1 MANYEDLLKKNKK
14 RIAEIKQEPKKL
26 TRNGPKRPW
35 QVNLSDESPSENKQ
49 TLNAPIE
56 PTIESFVHPTAE
68 PVPSKMK
75 QSQSILESQLETE
88 QIRNSSV
95 TVPELETQKTEEIKE
110 QAKDNK
116 SSKGSYSH
124 NKIDKADEFRNN
136 SVTVTEQNKL
146 MYNKV
151 PEQLRNS
158 SVTKTG
164 PIDQT
169 EASSERSN
177 GSTTEKTHQINKE
190 QKFRNNSV
198 TIPEQNESVQEIR
211 NNHVTGTG
219 TVTEQIN
226 VYSIPKSETAI
237 LGALVNIC
245 INTGSTIT
253 PKLSYEKLSELSGVP
268 LESCKTLVKR
278 LERKGFLRRLEGTS
292 GPGAW
297 KIFEIPRATYQ
308 AFITY
313 SQKTLNVQMATGY
326 FNNSGTS
333 PGTNQGTGLRT
344 ERSSSS
350 NNIYNNITTT
360 SDAELWKGIVIP
372 EALAK
377 HGFTETHAKQV
388 LSDKENKLS
397 VEDVQASF
405 DAFAI
410 DVEHSKVQVRTT
422 HVAYLMSVLRGQ
434 RIPYISL
441 FAKEQEKLQMEDYLS
456 QLHKIEEESRKQ
468 KLQLEM
474 VQKYQEWMTG
484 LSQEKRNEIAKPNEF
499 VGEGSEMQNHLLR
512 AYFNKMNGIEV

>member
-1 MANYEDLLKKNKK
+1 MANYEDLLMKNKK

-49 TLNAPIE
+49 TSNAPIE
-56 PTIESFVHPTAE
+56 PTIESFVHPTVE

-75 QSQSILESQLETE
+75 RTQSILESQLETE

-95 TVPELETQKTEEIKE
+95 TVPELETKKTDEIKE
-110 QAKDNK
+110 QVEDNK
-116 SSKGSYSH
+116 SSKGTYTH
-124 NKIDKADEFRNN
+124 NKIDNTDEFRNN
-136 SVTVTEQNKL
+136 SGTVAEQNNL
-146 MYNKV
+146 MQSKV
-151 PEQLRNS
+151 PEQLRNC
-158 SVTKTG
+158 SVTKSG

-169 EASSERSN
+169 AASSERSN
-177 GSTTEKTHQINKE
+177 DSTTEKTDHINKE

-198 TIPEQNESVQEIR
+198 TIQELNESEQVIR

-313 SQKTLNVQMATGY
+313 SQKTLNVHMATGY
-326 FNNSGTS
+326 FNNSGTN

-350 NNIYNNITTT
+350 NNIYKNITTT
-360 SDAELWKGIVIP
+360 SDAELWKDIVIP
-372 EALAK
+372 EALSK

-397 VEDVQASF
+397 VEDVQESF
-405 DAFAI
+405 DNFAI
-410 DVEHSKVQVRTT
+410 DVQHNKIKVRTT

-434 RIPYISL
+434 RAKYISL
-441 FAKEQEKLQMEDYLS
+441 FAKEQEKLQMEDYLT
-456 QLHKIEEESRKQ
+456 QLRQIDEDSRKQ
-468 KLQLEM
+468 KLQIEM
-474 VQKYQEWMTG
+474 VQKYQEWMKG
-484 LSQEKRNEIAKPNEF
+484 LSQEERNEIAKPTNHIK
-499 VGEGSEMQNHLLR
+499 EGSEMQNHLLR
-512 AYFNKMNGIEV
+512 AYFNKMNGIEI